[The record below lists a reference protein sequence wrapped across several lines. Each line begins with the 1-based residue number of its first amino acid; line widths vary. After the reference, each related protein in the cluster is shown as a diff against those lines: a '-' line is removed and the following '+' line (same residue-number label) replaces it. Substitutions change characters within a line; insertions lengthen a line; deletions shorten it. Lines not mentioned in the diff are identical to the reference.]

1 MRIGRGPFGLGD
13 QPAVGFGK
21 LRQRRV
27 MFIIETKL
35 LFHNSSFFTG
45 VNYKDTK
52 IFRNRLLNRTFS
64 VSLLSTRMN
73 CFIFRTFR
81 PTNGDLTPGPAG
93 RVPHLAKNEA
103 DGRREPSATIAEG
116 ISP

>member
-64 VSLLSTRMN
+64 VSLLSTR
-73 CFIFRTFR
+73 
-81 PTNGDLTPGPAG
+81 
-93 RVPHLAKNEA
+93 
-103 DGRREPSATIAEG
+103 
-116 ISP
+116 